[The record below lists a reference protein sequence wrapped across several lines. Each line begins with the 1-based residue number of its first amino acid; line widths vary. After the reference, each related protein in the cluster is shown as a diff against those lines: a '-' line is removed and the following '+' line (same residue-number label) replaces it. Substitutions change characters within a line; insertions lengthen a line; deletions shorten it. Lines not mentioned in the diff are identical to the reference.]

1 MRNELPRGPVYP
13 VVTMRVLVVED
24 DVALADSVGEALRL
38 RGHDVVVT
46 MTGQAACEVVS
57 EFQPEVALVDVRLP
71 DIDGV
76 TLVGLLRGYMA
87 EQPLRVVG
95 FSSPEKSLEA
105 GGRHHLFDTWV
116 SKPSDIETI
125 ERALADRD

>member
-1 MRNELPRGPVYP
+1 
-13 VVTMRVLVVED
+13 MRVLVVED

-38 RGHDVVVT
+38 RGHDVVVA

-57 EFQPEVALVDVRLP
+57 DFQPEVALVDVRLP

>member
-24 DVALADSVGEALRL
+24 DAALADSVGEALRL
-38 RGHDVVVT
+38 RGHDVVVA

-57 EFQPEVALVDVRLP
+57 DFQPEVALVDVRLP

>member
-1 MRNELPRGPVYP
+1 MPQSVILGVMMRI
-13 VVTMRVLVVED
+13 LVVED
-24 DVALADSVGEALRL
+24 DRDLADSVGDALRL

-46 MTGQAACEVVS
+46 FTGQAACEVIS
-57 EFQPEVALVDVRLP
+57 DFAPEVALVDVRLP

-76 TLVGLLRGYMA
+76 TLAGLLRGYLA
-87 EQPLRVVG
+87 ERPLRVVG

-105 GGRHHLFDTWV
+105 AGRRHLFDTWV

-125 ERALADRD
+125 ERALAGAP

>member
-1 MRNELPRGPVYP
+1 M
-13 VVTMRVLVVED
+13 TMRVLVVED
-24 DVALADSVGEALRL
+24 DRELADSVSDALRL
-38 RGHDVVVT
+38 RGHHVIVAL
-46 MTGQAACEVVS
+46 TGQAACEVIS
-57 EFQPEVALVDVRLP
+57 DFRPDAALVDVRLP

-76 TLVGLLRGYMA
+76 TLVGLLRGYLA

-105 GGRHHLFDTWV
+105 AGRRHLFDTWV

-125 ERALADRD
+125 ERALVATD

>member
-1 MRNELPRGPVYP
+1 
-13 VVTMRVLVVED
+13 MRVLVVED
-24 DVALADSVGEALRL
+24 DRDLADSVGDALRL
-38 RGHDVVVT
+38 RGHHVVVAL
-46 MTGQAACEVVS
+46 TGQAACEVVS
-57 EFQPEVALVDVRLP
+57 DFRPEAALVDVRLP

-76 TLVGLLRGYMA
+76 TLVGLLRGYLA

-105 GGRHHLFDTWV
+105 AGRRHLFDTWV

-125 ERALADRD
+125 ERALAASD